1 LLGSASRKRGRE
13 AATDFK
19 LHSTPKH
26 VRGSRGADALQ
37 SMSESLVGFG
47 TAITAA
53 LAPSV
58 PILPPSPI
66 RRMTAVTA
74 VLHLEADWLTL
85 AQRVALIDFL
95 RTDCTAADIYLAL
108 TETDIRKEWVRVQ
121 LKRLNV
127 VFA

>member
-1 LLGSASRKRGRE
+1 
-13 AATDFK
+13 
-19 LHSTPKH
+19 
-26 VRGSRGADALQ
+26 
-37 SMSESLVGFG
+37 MSESLVGFG

-85 AQRVALIDFL
+85 SQRVALIDFL

-108 TETDIRKEWVRVQ
+108 TETDIRKEWVQVQ

>member
-1 LLGSASRKRGRE
+1 
-13 AATDFK
+13 
-19 LHSTPKH
+19 
-26 VRGSRGADALQ
+26 
-37 SMSESLVGFG
+37 MSESLVGFG

-85 AQRVALIDFL
+85 AQQVALIDFL
-95 RTDCTAADIYLAL
+95 RTDRTLLISTWPSQKL
-108 TETDIRKEWVRVQ
+108 TSARSGCEYNSRG
-121 LKRLNV
+121 
-127 VFA
+127 